1 MRSDTRSVSIQ
12 APAEFTWRKLSDLA
26 CWSIFSPFVTEC
38 SLLEEGVWSVR
49 SPQGTVVVRTHFDAH
64 RLLLDHVV
72 ELAAGPV
79 LIPYRVVP
87 NLDGSELVMT
97 NFQSPGDSV
106 EEYEEQLDWM
116 IRELD
121 GARSYIE
128 ELYAQEPHS

>member
-1 MRSDTRSVSIQ
+1 V
-12 APAEFTWRKLSDLA
+12 
-26 CWSIFSPFVTEC
+26 FSPFVVEC
-38 SLLEEGVWSVR
+38 SFLEENVWSVR
-49 SPQGTVVVRTHFDAH
+49 SPQGTIVVRTQFDAQ

-97 NFQSPGDSV
+97 NFQSPGDSA

-116 IRELD
+116 AREMD
-121 GARSYIE
+121 GARLYIE
-128 ELYAQEPHS
+128 DLYANEPEP

>member
-12 APAEFTWRKLSDLA
+12 APAVFTWRKLSDLS
-26 CWSIFSPFVTEC
+26 CWAVFSPFVVEC
-38 SLLEEGVWSVR
+38 SFLEENVWSVR
-49 SPQGTVVVRTHFDAH
+49 SPQGTIVVRTQFDAQ

-97 NFQSPGDSV
+97 NFQSPGDSA

-116 IRELD
+116 ARELD
-121 GARSYIE
+121 GARLYIE
-128 ELYAQEPHS
+128 DLYANEPEP